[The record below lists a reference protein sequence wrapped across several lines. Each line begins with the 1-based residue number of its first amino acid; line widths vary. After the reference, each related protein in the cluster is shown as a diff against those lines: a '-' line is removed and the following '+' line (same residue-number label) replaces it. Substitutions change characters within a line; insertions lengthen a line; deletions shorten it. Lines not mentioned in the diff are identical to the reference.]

1 MVSIILELLV
11 GVEVVVEALMIL
23 QMMLVVVAV
32 EVPLVYLT
40 L

>member
-11 GVEVVVEALMIL
+11 GVEVVVEALMIF